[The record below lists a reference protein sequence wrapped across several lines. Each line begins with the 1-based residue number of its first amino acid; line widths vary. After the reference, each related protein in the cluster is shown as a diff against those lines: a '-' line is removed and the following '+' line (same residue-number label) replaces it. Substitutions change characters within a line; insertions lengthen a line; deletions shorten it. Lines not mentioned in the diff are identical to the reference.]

1 MDEKQLDRRYL
12 GAWFLWTAVV
22 FLPRPFFHLIPIS
35 AYWHLENPYQW
46 IPYREFAAQM
56 LARGL
61 FPAWAPQISCGW
73 PFLSFPQTGVYCPL
87 FLLLSP
93 LAYPLAFTLEIWLE
107 LFLAGVFAYGVLRR
121 LKLTPFQS
129 FFGVLISAGGV
140 PLGQISTYLVDGRAI
155 PGFLLAGY
163 SVLGLA
169 REQRSK
175 LDFLGLMAA
184 VALLLASG
192 MLEITIWGGTFL
204 AGAGIYLA
212 WKKGGWTSIGSMTV
226 AALLGFLLALGPVL
240 PLVEFIPHTVRA
252 GGVSF
257 NLFAE
262 VSSEWLSL
270 VLALVPYHL
279 SGSKLL
285 ASNLYLGWTVLI
297 LMVYAVIRLGRR
309 TGLALLALVLSS
321 LVAISPIFFLRLL
334 YHLPLYKNLLT
345 HHHAGV
351 IPCFLI
357 PALAAFGLREFLKD
371 WPQSRKVLG
380 VLGFAALGLGGL
392 AALAQ
397 DWIRLPGFL
406 VLGGVALVLARRR
419 GTATRT
425 VALLALGL
433 AFWDVTLLAA
443 LRKPQS
449 RAEQFALPEVV
460 AEQLEQPGLL
470 RFWPLSRFGYFDPQ
484 LHANLGLRLDPLA
497 QGTATPS
504 LFWRVPSMTMGRLLD
519 RVAPGFLRF
528 QDGKLDAVNQDLAPA
543 AETVTPKTLPLLS
556 MMNVGRIVS
565 RGLEVRVPGVVLERE
580 AGEYK
585 IFRNQTALGR
595 ALLVREVVPAA
606 GAGLEEVA
614 SGRVDFSRAAVVTG
628 DTLADCEASV
638 AAARLELEVFRPG
651 WWEFQAESGPCA
663 SWLALS
669 ENRLPGWQARIDNR
683 PAPIRP
689 SNYAFLGVKVPPG
702 SHSLRIFYHPWGAR
716 IGLFATLTG
725 LVCLLIPLS
734 RRKQQGRV

>member
-1 MDEKQLDRRYL
+1 
-12 GAWFLWTAVV
+12 
-22 FLPRPFFHLIPIS
+22 
-35 AYWHLENPYQW
+35 
-46 IPYREFAAQM
+46 
-56 LARGL
+56 
-61 FPAWAPQISCGW
+61 
-73 PFLSFPQTGVYCPL
+73 
-87 FLLLSP
+87 
-93 LAYPLAFTLEIWLE
+93 
-107 LFLAGVFAYGVLRR
+107 
-121 LKLTPFQS
+121 
-129 FFGVLISAGGV
+129 
-140 PLGQISTYLVDGRAI
+140 
-155 PGFLLAGY
+155 
-163 SVLGLA
+163 
-169 REQRSK
+169 
-175 LDFLGLMAA
+175 
-184 VALLLASG
+184 
-192 MLEITIWGGTFL
+192 
-204 AGAGIYLA
+204 
-212 WKKGGWTSIGSMTV
+212 
-226 AALLGFLLALGPVL
+226 
-240 PLVEFIPHTVRA
+240 
-252 GGVSF
+252 
-257 NLFAE
+257 
-262 VSSEWLSL
+262 
-270 VLALVPYHL
+270 
-279 SGSKLL
+279 
-285 ASNLYLGWTVLI
+285 VLI
-297 LMVYAVIRLGRR
+297 LTAYAVIRLGRR
-309 TGLALLALVLSS
+309 TGPVLLALGLSC
-321 LVAISPIFFLRLL
+321 LVAVSPIFFLRLL
-334 YHLPLYKNLLT
+334 YHLPLYKNLLV
-345 HHHAGV
+345 HYHAGV
-351 IPCFLI
+351 ISFFII

-371 WPQSRKVLG
+371 WPQSRKALG
-380 VLGFAALGLGGL
+380 ALGLAALGLGGL

-397 DWIRLPGFL
+397 DWIRFPGFL
-406 VLGGVALVLARRR
+406 VLGGAALVLARRR

-460 AEQLEQPGLL
+460 REQLEQPGLL

-504 LFWRVPSMTMGRLLD
+504 LFWRVPSLTMGRLLD

-528 QDGKLDAVNQDLAPA
+528 QDGKLEAVNRDLLTA

-565 RGLEVRVPGVVLERE
+565 RGLEVRAPGVVLERE

-585 IFRNQTALGR
+585 IFRNQKALDR
-595 ALLVREVVPAA
+595 ALLVREVVPAAGA

-651 WWEFQAESGPCA
+651 WWEFQAESGPCP

-725 LVCLLIPLS
+725 FVCLLIPLS